1 MGAPG
6 SDSHGSAGSVDSLS
20 LGDRVMVGLL
30 KTGGSIRYI
39 GTTDFSTG
47 RWVGVELDEAIGK
60 NDGSVKGVSYF
71 RCPQQR
77 GIFVRAAA
85 LKKGVDG
92 VQVPVSSNQT
102 QSVPLLPTVVESE
115 PILKVATPE
124 KAETLQSP
132 RRNAGFSGENVVEE
146 FTSPNYA
153 DQDTRS
159 MHIQNELAEAM
170 EDHDVERIRLL
181 LPMATAAGIA
191 DKELEAARHILDF
204 AVHASLMEQMEQ
216 VKGTIV
222 SFASSVAQME
232 ERLNVVK
239 AAAIAEARVVA
250 LDGGRTESSLKD
262 FEESIVKSVLGQIGG
277 RLEVHFKG
285 IEERV
290 EKAAQRGLVCCMKD
304 ISALS
309 DEVRILRTT
318 VCEKTFSSES
328 LSAPV
333 SPANRMCAAQLV
345 QAMAETDAM
354 MMRSPSRP
362 VEAPRLGASM
372 AASLTATPS
381 TSFSSNNNHSKA
393 PLPRTLSSPILR
405 SLPAPMAA
413 FPVSPGGVPPPPP
426 MQAARMPSDVPLRG
440 GDSGARHYPVIS
452 EPISC
457 HGSHGRP
464 QS

>member
-1 MGAPG
+1 
-6 SDSHGSAGSVDSLS
+6 
-20 LGDRVMVGLL
+20 
-30 KTGGSIRYI
+30 
-39 GTTDFSTG
+39 
-47 RWVGVELDEAIGK
+47 
-60 NDGSVKGVSYF
+60 
-71 RCPQQR
+71 
-77 GIFVRAAA
+77 
-85 LKKGVDG
+85 
-92 VQVPVSSNQT
+92 
-102 QSVPLLPTVVESE
+102 
-115 PILKVATPE
+115 
-124 KAETLQSP
+124 
-132 RRNAGFSGENVVEE
+132 
-146 FTSPNYA
+146 
-153 DQDTRS
+153 

-216 VKGTIV
+216 VKGTII

-262 FEESIVKSVLGQIGG
+262 FEESVVKSVLGQIGG

-362 VEAPRLGASM
+362 VEPPRLGFGSSM

-405 SLPAPMAA
+405 SLPAPMTA
-413 FPVSPGGVPPPPP
+413 FPLSPSGAPPPPP

-440 GDSGARHYPVIS
+440 GDSVARHYPVIS

-457 HGSHGRP
+457 QGSHVRS